1 MSKIQ
6 AAGITRT
13 GFNAESEYRFSIRA
27 LFQNIFEMI
36 KGNTQKEDLEGN
48 KDLESVKVSNE
59 TANEYGTDEE
69 VLKTLQASLKNIN
82 KLERN
87 VTDFKSKS
95 KKETIVK
102 KDEYR
107 SNKIVNKDEK
117 VNKEEVSEEI
127 EK

>member
-36 KGNTQKEDLEGN
+36 KGNTQKEDFEGN

-87 VTDFKSKS
+87 VTDFKGKS

>member
-36 KGNTQKEDLEGN
+36 KGNTQKEDFEGN

-87 VTDFKSKS
+87 VTDFKGKS

-117 VNKEEVSEEI
+117 DNKEEVSEEI